1 VTDTTTIRYGTC
13 PLCEASCG
21 LRYEVV
27 GEAVVDLRGDPDDP
41 LSRGHLCPKAA
52 ALPDLHRDPDR
63 LTTPLRRTAGSGF
76 AAISWKEAIAEAAD
90 RIHRIQDQHGRD
102 AMAVYVG
109 NPAVHAT
116 GTLLYG
122 PPLLRSLGTKNRY
135 SATSVDQLPHMLV
148 AHLMFG
154 HQLLLPVPDLD
165 RTKTLLMLG
174 ANPLASNGSLM
185 TAPGIG
191 KRLRGIQARGGRVLV
206 IDPRRTETARA
217 ADVHVFI
224 HPGTDALF
232 LLALLREV
240 LALRDGRPR
249 LHHLAGRVEGL
260 DPLGEALQPFSP
272 ERVAGPTGVPGE
284 TIQSLARELVDGAP
298 AVVYGRVGTSTQAFG
313 SLCQWAI
320 NLVNLVNGAL
330 DREGGAMFP
339 TPAIDLVS
347 GPARIGRGAFGRW
360 RSRVRGL
367 PEFAGELPVATL
379 GDEILTPG
387 PGQVR
392 GLLTVAGN
400 PVLSTPNGARLDEA
414 LGTLDTYIAVDP
426 YLNETTRHAHL
437 ILPPVSPLSRLHYDL
452 VFHHLAVRNTAKFS
466 PPLFP
471 PGPDDK
477 DDGRILG
484 ELRLALERRRSGPLG
499 RRALEARTMLAAGP
513 ERLLDLGLRLGPRGA
528 GVRPGRRGLTLERLR
543 REPHGVDLGPLVPCL
558 ADRLG
563 DRRIAAMPAPLVAE
577 LQRLAHRY
585 PEGDSLRAA
594 PRAIA
599 ADRRGDTLT
608 LIGRRELRS
617 NNSWMHNVPRLM
629 RGRDRCT
636 LLIHPRDA
644 ARREIRPGAR
654 VAVRSRVGEVTVPA
668 ELSDDVMP
676 GVVCLPHGF
685 GHGRRGVRLR
695 VAQER
700 AGASLNDL
708 TDPELLDGLSGNAA
722 LSGVPVTVAPASD

>member
-1 VTDTTTIRYGTC
+1 
-13 PLCEASCG
+13 
-21 LRYEVV
+21 
-27 GEAVVDLRGDPDDP
+27 
-41 LSRGHLCPKAA
+41 
-52 ALPDLHRDPDR
+52 
-63 LTTPLRRTAGSGF
+63 
-76 AAISWKEAIAEAAD
+76 
-90 RIHRIQDQHGRD
+90 
-102 AMAVYVG
+102 M
-109 NPAVHAT
+109 
-116 GTLLYG
+116 
-122 PPLLRSLGTKNRY
+122 
-135 SATSVDQLPHMLV
+135 
-148 AHLMFG
+148 
-154 HQLLLPVPDLD
+154 
-165 RTKTLLMLG
+165 
-174 ANPLASNGSLM
+174 
-185 TAPGIG
+185 
-191 KRLRGIQARGGRVLV
+191 
-206 IDPRRTETARA
+206 
-217 ADVHVFI
+217 
-224 HPGTDALF
+224 
-232 LLALLREV
+232 
-240 LALRDGRPR
+240 
-249 LHHLAGRVEGL
+249 
-260 DPLGEALQPFSP
+260 
-272 ERVAGPTGVPGE
+272 AGPTGVPGE
-284 TIQSLARELVDGAP
+284 TIPSLARELVDGAP

-367 PEFAGELPVATL
+367 PEFVGELPVATL

-437 ILPPVSPLSRLHYDL
+437 ILPPVSPLSRLHY
-452 VFHHLAVRNTAKFS
+452 A
-466 PPLFP
+466 
-471 PGPDDK
+471 
-477 DDGRILG
+477 
-484 ELRLALERRRSGPLG
+484 
-499 RRALEARTMLAAGP
+499 
-513 ERLLDLGLRLGPRGA
+513 
-528 GVRPGRRGLTLERLR
+528 
-543 REPHGVDLGPLVPCL
+543 
-558 ADRLG
+558 
-563 DRRIAAMPAPLVAE
+563 
-577 LQRLAHRY
+577 
-585 PEGDSLRAA
+585 
-594 PRAIA
+594 
-599 ADRRGDTLT
+599 
-608 LIGRRELRS
+608 
-617 NNSWMHNVPRLM
+617 
-629 RGRDRCT
+629 

-685 GHGRRGVRLR
+685 GHGRRGVRLA